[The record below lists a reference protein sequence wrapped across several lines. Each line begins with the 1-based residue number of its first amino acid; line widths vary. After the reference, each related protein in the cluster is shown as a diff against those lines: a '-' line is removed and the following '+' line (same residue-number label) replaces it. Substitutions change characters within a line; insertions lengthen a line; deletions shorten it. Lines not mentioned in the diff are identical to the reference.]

1 LDTLTLRLIEF
12 ISLFFQWPEK
22 RAKVK
27 IFLYIY
33 INLVRT
39 TSGYLAAGITVT
51 SKYFLYNLSNSP
63 VMLGLLHL
71 PQNSPQSPFHQ
82 LAKLMTL
89 THRGTYMWNDKK
101 SQEKNQ
107 MKENAIFEIIKY
119 EGQHFFWAT
128 SRGRFSHAT
137 EI

>member
-1 LDTLTLRLIEF
+1 
-12 ISLFFQWPEK
+12 
-22 RAKVK
+22 
-27 IFLYIY
+27 
-33 INLVRT
+33 VRT

-101 SQEKNQ
+101 KPRKKPEERKCN
-107 MKENAIFEIIKY
+107 F
-119 EGQHFFWAT
+119 
-128 SRGRFSHAT
+128 
-137 EI
+137 